1 MNDTEWPNFNSKEG
15 LSIVLYSMSYCLL
28 FHCFFFEHYLYYSTT
43 WVFAFA
49 LSIFLACLIE
59 AELFSNL
66 HFPPTYGPF
75 TVKEYDFQ
83 TQHKMLHLYSGHKT
97 ISFFWP
103 FLPRER
109 AASTMGSSY

>member
-1 MNDTEWPNFNSKEG
+1 MTD
-15 LSIVLYSMSYCLL
+15 CLL

-43 WVFAFA
+43 WVLAFA
-49 LSIFLACLIE
+49 LSIFLASLIE

-66 HFPPTYGPF
+66 HFSPTYGCF
-75 TVKEYDFQ
+75 TEGKYDFQ
-83 TQHKMLHLYSGHKT
+83 TQPQIPHLYSGHEG

>member
-1 MNDTEWPNFNSKEG
+1 MLYFM
-15 LSIVLYSMSYCLL
+15 SIVCYSIVSSLNTICIIAQHGCWPLLYL
-28 FHCFFFEHYLYYSTT
+28 F
-43 WVFAFA
+43 
-49 LSIFLACLIE
+49 FLASLIE

-66 HFPPTYGPF
+66 HFSPTYGRF
-75 TVKEYDFQ
+75 TEEEYDFQ
-83 TQHKMLHLYSGHKT
+83 IQHKILHLYGGHKT